1 MTEQAPELL
10 PCPFCGGEAM
20 IFRKTEACCKN
31 EKCAGWTVNH
41 CGFDKWNR
49 RADAPPTLAEAMT
62 VPEVRALVE
71 ALTVAIEVAEDEGLD
86 GLAKE
91 WRAVIAAIRAREG
104 GKP

>member
-1 MTEQAPELL
+1 MTDAPERIWAVDLVVM
-10 PCPFCGGEAM
+10 GEPWSH
-20 IFRKTEACCKN
+20 IEALSK
-31 EKCAGWTVNH
+31 
-41 CGFDKWNR
+41 KWKPVSGKKPVEYR
-49 RADAPPTLAEAMT
+49 RADAPPTVAEAMT
-62 VPEVRALVE
+62 VPEVRALVG